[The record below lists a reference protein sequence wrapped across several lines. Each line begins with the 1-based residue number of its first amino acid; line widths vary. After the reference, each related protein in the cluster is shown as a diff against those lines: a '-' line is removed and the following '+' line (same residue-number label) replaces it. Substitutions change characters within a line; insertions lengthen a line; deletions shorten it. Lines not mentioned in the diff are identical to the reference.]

1 MARWVLHSPFSVTR
15 RVIGAERISVQT
27 YRASCLR
34 CVGLDVG
41 AVGDTAT
48 NYYYLLKTVDVRGFK
63 AGDSNMAGEFD
74 KFIIGGL

>member
-1 MARWVLHSPFSVTR
+1 MTR

-27 YRASCLR
+27 YRALCLR
-34 CVGLDVG
+34 CGGLDPG

-48 NYYYLLKTVDVRGFK
+48 NCYYLLKTVDTRGFK
-63 AGDSNMAGEFD
+63 SADSNITGEFD